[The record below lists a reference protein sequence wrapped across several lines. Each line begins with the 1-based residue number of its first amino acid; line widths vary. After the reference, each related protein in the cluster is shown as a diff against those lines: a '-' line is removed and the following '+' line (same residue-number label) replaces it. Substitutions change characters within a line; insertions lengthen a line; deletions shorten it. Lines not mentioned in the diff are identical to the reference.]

1 MATGSRWP
9 WRKAEPSAAR
19 WTACTKPCW
28 AAEVAQALG
37 YRLGQRITL
46 AHGMGAGPGGALAAE
61 HADKPFTVVGVLAR
75 TGTPVDRTV
84 HVSLQAI
91 EAIHLDWAG
100 GAPLPAAALVCRSR
114 PRWRASS
121 T

>member
-1 MATGSRWP
+1 VLG
-9 WRKAEPSAAR
+9 
-19 WTACTKPCW
+19 
-28 AAEVAQALG
+28 AEVAQALG

-46 AHGMGAGPGGALAAE
+46 SMARRLLGSE

-84 HVSLQAI
+84 HVSLQAL

-100 GAPLPAAALVCRSR
+100 GAPLPGVRIAAEQARKFDLNPSR
-114 PRWRASS
+114 
-121 T
+121 